1 MMISMDKQYR
11 TEDGREVR
19 IYAVDGRFMQE
30 VHGAILE
37 NNGWADCHWPINGK
51 HDHISYNS
59 LVEVKP
65 RIKREFWVNLYEKEY
80 NFHRVYLSKDMADEW
95 SESKRVACVKI
106 TIDCEEGEG
115 L

>member
-1 MMISMDKQYR
+1 MISKDKKYR
-11 TEDGREVR
+11 TKSGREVR
-19 IYAVDGRFMQE
+19 IYAVDSGGKYP

-37 NNGWADCHWPINGK
+37 DGVWSHETWKKDGVYSENLDE
-51 HDHISYNS
+51 SLS

-65 RIKREFWVNLYEKEY
+65 RIQ
-80 NFHRVYLSKDMADEW
+80 RVAWLNVYPDGTQTVVHDTRVEADDDAT
-95 SESKRVACVKI
+95 RDRIACVKI